1 MKKLIVG
8 GLAALALGLVAAPV
22 AGADPAPHFDGLCWD
37 ASAAEVAAINRGF
50 TGGEHVGHAVE
61 IPGPHGSIYIGGDVM
76 SGSQIVVPLQL
87 WILVDGAVESATTGA
102 QQHGDFPSNSHYYD
116 EQQATYLPPCVK
128 YLRGV
133 T

>member
-1 MKKLIVG
+1 MKRLIGG
-8 GLAALALGLVAAPV
+8 GLLALAIGLAAAPV
-22 AGADPAPHFDGLCWD
+22 AGAAPHFDDGLCWD

-50 TGGEHVGHAVE
+50 TGGEHIGHAVE
-61 IPGPHGSIYIGGDVM
+61 IPGPHGSVYIGGDIM

-87 WILVDGAVESATTGA
+87 WILVDGAVESATIGA
-102 QQHGDFPSNSHYYD
+102 EQHGDFPSNSHYYD